1 MIDLHTFSKSLKV
14 KWIKNLRD
22 STLANW
28 KVIPKLY
35 LDQFGKNLL
44 IFDMNIDSFKSLP
57 KSILKLSTFHKE
69 LINIWIEMR
78 PLIDTTNQKHSMIS
92 DNKLYGVTNI

>member
-1 MIDLHTFSKSLKV
+1 MIDIHTCSKSLKV

-44 IFDMNIDSFKSLP
+44 IFDMDI
-57 KSILKLSTFHKE
+57 
-69 LINIWIEMR
+69 
-78 PLIDTTNQKHSMIS
+78 
-92 DNKLYGVTNI
+92 